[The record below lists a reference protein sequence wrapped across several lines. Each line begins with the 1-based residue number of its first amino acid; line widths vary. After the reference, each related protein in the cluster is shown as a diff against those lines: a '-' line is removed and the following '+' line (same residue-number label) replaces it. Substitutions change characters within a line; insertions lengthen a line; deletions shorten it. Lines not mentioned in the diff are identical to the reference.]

1 MVTQIPFR
9 RFRSIAMATALMT
22 AATPTLSAL
31 GQQAY
36 AQAPVPTAP
45 QASAAPQGP
54 SLPLTMDQAV
64 TMGLESNLGLKAERL
79 NVDIAAQN
87 IAISRSVFLPV
98 TGYSLSRNNAQ
109 AQPVRLPDGTQSV
122 SSSNNVSGGAF
133 VQQNLPW
140 FGGQYTA
147 NWSSNRATSTGNQTY
162 NPSLGSTLRVDFV
175 QPIWR
180 DYSIDQQRASVERD
194 ERRRA
199 IADITL
205 QERIVATEA
214 NIRFAYLSLVS
225 AIEGRKVAQQNMD
238 IAQQTL
244 KNASERVRVGQSPE
258 IEIVQ
263 ARSEVAR
270 NEEQLLVADARIGTT
285 EDDLRAL
292 ILEHERQDYWTV
304 KLEPIDQINVKP
316 PTIDV
321 DAAIKT
327 AQANRLDLAVQ
338 RRNMELTDLSIR
350 LNSNDAH
357 PTVDLNVNYIA
368 AATGGT
374 ATNIDAL
381 TRGYGTVLGDS
392 FGGAYPNWTVGVRVG
407 YPLGRSAAEAS
418 LAQSQI
424 QKSQQQISIRDL
436 ELAIAFDVREAARQ
450 VQNTYQRVLASRVAL
465 EAFDE
470 QYRAEEKR
478 FAVGIGS
485 TLDLQVRQRDLAQA
499 RIGAL
504 NAEIAYASALITFD
518 RVQKIR

>member
-1 MVTQIPFR
+1 MVTQFSLR
-9 RFRSIAMATALMT
+9 TFRSIAMATALVT
-22 AATPTLSAL
+22 AAPTLSAQGL
-31 GQQAY
+31 QTAG
-36 AQAPVPTAP
+36 QAPTPAAP
-45 QASAAPQGP
+45 QVPATPQGP

-64 TMGLESNLGLKAERL
+64 AMGLESNLGLKAEKF

-87 IAISRSVFLPV
+87 IAISRSVFAPV
-98 TGYSLSRNNAQ
+98 TGYTIARNSQ
-109 AQPVRLPDGTQSV
+109 QGQPQRFADGTQSV
-122 SSSNNVSGGAF
+122 SSSNNVTGGAF

-140 FGGQYTA
+140 FGGNYSV
-147 NWSSNRATSTGNQTY
+147 NWSSNRLSSSGGQTY
-162 NPSLGSTLRVDFV
+162 NPTLASTLRVDFV

-180 DYSIDQQRASVERD
+180 DYSIDAQRASVERD

-205 QERIVATEA
+205 QERVVATEA

-244 KNASERVRVGQSPE
+244 KNATERVRVGQSPE

-292 ILEHERQDYWTV
+292 IMDHERPDYWTV
-304 KLEPIDQINVKP
+304 KLEPIDQITVRP
-316 PTIDV
+316 PAIDV

-327 AQANRLDLAVQ
+327 AIANRLDLAVQ
-338 RRNMELTDLSIR
+338 KRNMELTDLSIR
-350 LNSNDAH
+350 LNSNDTH
-357 PTVDLNVNYIA
+357 PTVDLNVNYLA
-368 AATGGT
+368 SASGGT
-374 ATNIDAL
+374 ATNLDFL
-381 TRGYGTVLGDS
+381 SRGYSSVLADS

-424 QKSQQQISIRDL
+424 QKSQQQIAQRDL
-436 ELAIAFDVREAARQ
+436 ELAIAYDVREAARQ

-465 EAFDE
+465 EAFEE

-499 RIGAL
+499 RISAL

>member
-1 MVTQIPFR
+1 
-9 RFRSIAMATALMT
+9 MATALVT
-22 AATPTLSAL
+22 AAAPTLSAL
-31 GQQAY
+31 GQQSAG
-36 AQAPVPTAP
+36 QAPAP
-45 QASAAPQGP
+45 PAPAPPQGP
-54 SLPLTMDQAV
+54 SLQLTMDQAV
-64 TMGLESNLGLKAERL
+64 TMGLESNLGLKAEKL

-87 IAISRSVFLPV
+87 IAISRGAFVPV
-98 TGYSLSRNNAQ
+98 TGYTLSRNTQ
-109 AQPVRLPDGTQSV
+109 QGQPQRFADGTQSV
-122 SSSNNVSGGAF
+122 SSSNSIGGGAF
-133 VQQNLPW
+133 VTQNLPW
-140 FGGQYTA
+140 LGGQYTV
-147 NWSSNRATSTGNQTY
+147 NWSSNRGTSTGGQTY
-162 NPSLGSTLRVDFV
+162 NPTLGSTVRVDFV

-180 DYSIDQQRASVERD
+180 DYSIDGQRASVERD

-244 KNASERVRVGQSPE
+244 KNATERVRVGQSPE

-292 ILEHERQDYWTV
+292 ILDHERPDYWTV
-304 KLEPIDQINVKP
+304 KLEPVDQINVRP

-327 AQANRLDLAVQ
+327 AHANRLDLAVQ
-338 RRNMELTDLSIR
+338 RRNVELTDLSMR
-350 LNSNDAH
+350 LNSNDTH
-357 PTVDLNVNYIA
+357 PSVDLNVNYVA
-368 AATGGT
+368 SATGGT
-374 ATNIDAL
+374 ATNIEAL
-381 TRGYGTVLGDS
+381 SRGYGTVLGDS

-418 LAQSQI
+418 LAQNQI
-424 QKSQQQISIRDL
+424 QKSQQQISLRDL

-465 EAFDE
+465 EAFEE

-499 RIGAL
+499 RISAL